1 MRGCYKK
8 VMYSCGHEGLLYV
21 SGKSADKQEKIEWA
35 ERDGIC
41 PACYAKMKREE
52 REESRKE
59 EAQVNGF
66 PELEGS
72 EKQISWANE
81 IRSKFFENL
90 NHAIECVKV
99 TDKIQA
105 QIDRATEMLRT
116 VNTARFWIDNR
127 DNTKNLFKLLDAYD
141 KWCLDTCFSE
151 NHPKEESTAEKEAK
165 DESTLVPEQVNFD
178 GTVEVKID
186 NPKIS
191 VTYPIKDRT
200 FSLLLRSLGYVWIR
214 EERAHVRVIKKEW
227 RYGTI
232 EDRAAETVNKL
243 LLKGFRVMCLDK
255 DIREKAVKAD
265 FKPEQTRWI
274 VGFDNSKLLGICW
287 NRDKGDDFYLDAK
300 RLPGA
305 EWSRDNGAV
314 MVSPKEWREIRD
326 FANINGFSISPGA
339 ERRMKEA
346 ENNELPVRPESPK
359 EDLQPDKLKEILNKD
374 AEIPK
379 DLMDDD

>member
-1 MRGCYKK
+1 MNGCYKK
-8 VMYSCGHEGLLYV
+8 VKYSCGHEGLLYV

-66 PELEGS
+66 PELSGS
-72 EKQISWANE
+72 EKQINWANE
-81 IRSKFFENL
+81 IRSRFFRDLTN
-90 NHAIECVKV
+90 AIQGVKIN
-99 TDKIQA
+99 DKIQA
-105 QIDRATEMLRT
+105 QIDESMEMFRN
-116 VNTARFWIDNR
+116 VNEARFWIDNR
-127 DNTKNLFKLLDAYD
+127 ENAVSFLKMLNAYENWKLDHLRE
-141 KWCLDTCFSE
+141 TSQQ
-151 NHPKEESTAEKEAK
+151 EESEAENEAK
-165 DESTLVPEQVNFD
+165 KESTLVPERVNFE

-186 NPKIS
+186 GSKIS
-191 VTYPIKDRT
+191 VEYPIKDRT

-214 EERAHVRVIKKEW
+214 EERAYVRVVKKEW
-227 RYGTI
+227 RYGTV

-255 DIREKAVKAD
+255 DIREKKAVKAD

-287 NRDKGDDFYLDAK
+287 NRDKGDDFYREAK

-339 ERRMKEA
+339 ERRMKDA

-359 EDLQPDKLKEILNKD
+359 EELQPDKLKEILNKD